1 MRRGAVQTGHT
12 PGRVARIT
20 EYRYNSGKQIRNGVL
35 LKLTALMKRAKALG
49 VFIGIFRNPDLSR
62 CTGCRKAAKVGA
74 IAKSFGAWLQIPI
87 KFYRGFNPFHKPVNL
102 RSVTFGGWD
111 RKENC

>member
-1 MRRGAVQTGHT
+1 MIPLLRMSTVFLS
-12 PGRVARIT
+12 
-20 EYRYNSGKQIRNGVL
+20 NL

-87 KFYRGFNPFHKPVNL
+87 KFYRGFCA
-102 RSVTFGGWD
+102 RGA
-111 RKENC
+111 